1 MTTEAKAEQ
10 PAIPSVTHLFR
21 MDYGLNSPLDAGTTP
36 LGRRVLFTTSGG
48 TFDGP
53 GFHGEVLP
61 GGSDWALVRS
71 DGMTVIDVDLMLRT
85 HDGALIYARWG
96 GLLVAPR
103 HVRAAVADPAERSQL
118 DPASYYFRTTPTFET
133 GSDTYAW
140 LNRIVTVGSGRFTEQ
155 GISWQISQVD

>member
-1 MTTEAKAEQ
+1 MTTEAKAAQ
-10 PAIPSVTHLFR
+10 PAAPSVTPLFR
-21 MDYGLNSPLDAGTTP
+21 MAYGLNPPLDVGTTP

-48 TFDGP
+48 TFDGS
-53 GFHGEVLP
+53 GVYGEVLP

-71 DGMTVIDVDLMLRT
+71 DGATVIDVDLMLRT

-103 HVRAAVADPAERSQL
+103 HMRAAVADPAKRGRL

-133 GSDTYAW
+133 GSEAYAW
-140 LNRIVTVGSGRFTEQ
+140 LNGIVAVGSGRFTEQ
-155 GISWQISQVD
+155 GISWQVSRVD

>member
-1 MTTEAKAEQ
+1 MTTEAKA
-10 PAIPSVTHLFR
+10 ARAAAPSVTPLFR
-21 MDYGLNSPLDAGTTP
+21 MDYGLNPPLDVGTTP

-53 GFHGEVLP
+53 QLRGEVLP

-71 DGMTVIDVDLMLRT
+71 DGATVIDVDLMLRT

-103 HVRAAVADPAERSQL
+103 RVRAAVADPAKRGGL
-118 DPASYYFRTTPTFET
+118 DPATYYFRTTPTFET
-133 GSDTYAW
+133 GAGAYAW
-140 LNRIVTVGSGRFTEQ
+140 LNGIVAVGSGRFTEQ
-155 GISWQISQVD
+155 GISWQISRVD